1 MRTIVD
7 FLVGHFVAIF
17 MASMVVRF
25 KLLQEWHVVV
35 LALAAIALAVLWS
48 SLRSFYDNSTFR
60 MTINGKRV
68 IGGLALLLLFTAPAF
83 AARPCYVVRQQVVA
97 HHQAY
102 VAPVAIN
109 YFVGQ
114 PIRAEAIVEKALRND
129 PDYEA
134 FKKFKLW
141 RNTSDGR
148 PAIESPPDTAQRTP
162 DTSQVA
168 ADIPDNVIPIL
179 YKHCGGCHSGAAP
192 KAGLLLDGSAYID
205 CKTLV
210 KCIDEISTGSMPKA
224 KPNQA
229 KPELSDADEDA
240 VIAALGRL
248 VKESP

>member
-1 MRTIVD
+1 MGEQMNLIARVLHAAHHALSESFWTNTPKPLWAI
-7 FLVGHFVAIF
+7 LTWKCRHFMPQAWWNPAI
-17 MASMVVRF
+17 
-25 KLLQEWHVVV
+25 
-35 LALAAIALAVLWS
+35 LAAL
-48 SLRSFYDNSTFR
+48 
-60 MTINGKRV
+60 M
-68 IGGLALLLLFTAPAF
+68 LFTAPAF
-83 AARPCYVVRQQVVA
+83 AAPRCYVQRQAIVA

-114 PIRAEAIVEKALRND
+114 PIRAEAIVEKALRSD

-134 FKKFKLW
+134 FKRFKQW
-141 RNTSDGR
+141 KQIENGR
-148 PAIESPPDTAQRTP
+148 PAADRSGMTADNSTHNSDISGGSSNIHP
-162 DTSQVA
+162 APSDSN
-168 ADIPDNVIPIL
+168 IPDNVIPIL

-192 KAGLLLDGSAYID
+192 KAGLLLDGTAYID

-240 VIAALGRL
+240 VIAALSRL
-248 VKESP
+248 VQQP